1 MKLTCS
7 STFFALTT
15 LTASAFAAEQDC
27 QNLQANSDQCVAT
40 ELKAEEVK
48 LNQRYLELRGVLYPS
63 PRHQLIE
70 SQNNWIK
77 YKNAAC
83 QLVVETENGKT
94 SLSACLLEKTKQR
107 NAELAAFS
115 Q

>member
-1 MKLTCS
+1 MKFTCFAI
-7 STFFALTT
+7 FFVLTT
-15 LTASAFAAEQDC
+15 STTSASAIEQEC
-27 QNLQANSDQCVAT
+27 ASTQADFDQCVAV
-40 ELKAEEVK
+40 ELKAEWVK
-48 LNQRYLELRGVLYPS
+48 LNQKYLELRDTFYPS

-77 YKNAAC
+77 YKDAAC
-83 QLVVETENGKT
+83 QLLAATENRKT